1 MTSFLDISKSLK
13 DLGIVVSISDGIVG
27 VKGLADVC
35 YER

>member
-1 MTSFLDISKSLK
+1 MSSFFDLSKNLK

-35 YER
+35 YVK